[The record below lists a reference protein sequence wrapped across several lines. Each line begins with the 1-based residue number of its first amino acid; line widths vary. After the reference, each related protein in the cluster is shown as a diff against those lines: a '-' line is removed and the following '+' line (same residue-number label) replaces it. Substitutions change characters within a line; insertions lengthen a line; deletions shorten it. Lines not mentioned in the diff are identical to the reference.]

1 MKFDFVR
8 ICVYKFDHISD
19 RAKIMLINSILANEK
34 KKKNKTPDVSC
45 TIKYATRILFKA

>member
-34 KKKNKTPDVSC
+34 KKNKTPDVSC
-45 TIKYATRILFKA
+45 TRKYATRILFKA